1 MGLYKRLFWPVLA
14 PSILFGVASGATV
27 PVSVLA
33 AMQVGASAALASL
46 IVAIVGGIALVTTV
60 PAGILIDRVGDRRA
74 MALATGVVAIFTAF
88 TVLALVW
95 GGSGALAL
103 FMASTFLRAP
113 ALNVWS
119 LARQA
124 FVAERVPTHEVG
136 RAMTALGG
144 TQRIGALVGPLL
156 GGVLLLAAPLWSVYV
171 LSVVCS
177 VLALA
182 VLYSPRLGGA
192 LEEGYDASG
201 RSVATAPQAS
211 AGQAGKN
218 GRIKLDVRWRA
229 VVLAGVAISTLAVAR
244 VAQALVIQLWGVH
257 IGLTESQISLAIAV
271 GAAIEI
277 VLMVPGGYL
286 KDRLGRAPILVACLV
301 IYGSGFLLLP
311 LSHTWWGVIGAV
323 AVMAVGNGLGAG
335 VNMTIGADLSP
346 PVGRARF
353 LGIWAIFSN
362 VGVLGGPG
370 LVAAILVVS
379 TSQVAVLTVGALA
392 WAGAAWMTAWARQI
406 GLPSGMRAA
415 QAPDPAATETTDR

>member
-1 MGLYKRLFWPVLA
+1 MYGRLFWPVLA
-14 PSILFGVASGATV
+14 PSILFGVAAGATV

-33 AMQVGASAALASL
+33 AMQLGASAALASL

-60 PAGILIDRVGDRRA
+60 PAGHLIDRVGDRRA
-74 MALATGVVAIFTAF
+74 MALATVAVAAFTAV
-88 TVLALVW
+88 TVGSLVW
-95 GGSGALAL
+95 GGTGALAV

-113 ALNVWS
+113 AMNVWS

-124 FVAERVPTHEVG
+124 YVAERVPSHEVG

-144 TQRIGALVGPLL
+144 TMRIGALVGPLL
-156 GGVLLLAAPLWSVYV
+156 GGLLLLFSPLWSVYV

-182 VLYSPRLGGA
+182 VLYSPRLGGR

-201 RSVATAPQAS
+201 RSTALRSTADP
-211 AGQAGKN
+211 AGST
-218 GRIKLDVRWRA
+218 RRPRLDVRWRA

-244 VAQALVIQLWGVH
+244 VAQAVVIQLWGVH
-257 IGLTESQISLAIAV
+257 IGLTDAQISLAIAT
-271 GAAIEI
+271 GAAVEI
-277 VLMVPGGYL
+277 LLMVPGGYL

-311 LSHTWWGVIGAV
+311 LAHSWWAVVGAV
-323 AVMAVGNGLGAG
+323 TVMAVGNGLGAG

-346 PVGRARF
+346 QVGRARF

-379 TSQVAVLTVGALA
+379 TSQVAILAVGGLAL
-392 WAGAAWMTAWARQI
+392 AGAAWMSVWAKQI
-406 GLPSGMRAA
+406 GLPKGWRQHSAG
-415 QAPDPAATETTDR
+415 QE